1 MVPNLVRIHD
11 SIISFRVRG
20 EGTVDLTGNT
30 VEQVAA
36 TSPDSV
42 ALYVVA
48 IGQLEVSAHQN
59 VFTNF
64 GRALRFEAEGSSI
77 EGTLNNNVF
86 DFPMEV
92 APDAVNVSALID
104 SSVVLDLRDNRWG
117 QVESPGQLDDLITVT
132 FDATS
137 TVSLDFSTVLTE

>member
-1 MVPNLVRIHD
+1 M
-11 SIISFRVRG
+11 
-20 EGTVDLTGNT
+20 
-30 VEQVAA
+30 AA